1 MKKNLNLRI
10 MKKKLM
16 LYMYGVE
23 KCVIKENR
31 ENQNV
36 DKKIEE
42 LINLEECKVNNCE
55 KDEIG
60 KKLKDE

>member
-1 MKKNLNLRI
+1 ME
-10 MKKKLM
+10 
-16 LYMYGVE
+16 YGVM

-31 ENQNV
+31 ENLNV

-42 LINLEECKVNNCE
+42 LINLKECKVNNCE

>member
-1 MKKNLNLRI
+1 